1 MNEHAIPVEWLAQY
15 HDGELGAARRQQVE
29 EHLLSCAACQREL
42 AAVKSL
48 GEMLAAERLSE
59 DALTDRSV
67 FWGEVRSQLPQ
78 RSAASMSP
86 VKWLPGVALLVANGW
101 VQFLAAASMF
111 VLLVQLP
118 GLAGPLAWLDRALA
132 GWLFG
137 GVAWLLPSSLSSWG
151 LVLFLVGLSA
161 WLAVLYL
168 VWLAY
173 VWQHRRV
180 AVLAG

>member
-15 HDGELGAARRQQVE
+15 RDGELGAARRQQVE

-42 AAVKSL
+42 DTLRALS
-48 GEMLAAERLSE
+48 EMLVVDRLPQ
-59 DALTDRSV
+59 DVLTDQPA
-67 FWGEVRSQLPQ
+67 FWGQVRSQLPA

-86 VKWLPGVALLVANGW
+86 VKWLPGIGLLVANGL
-101 VQFLAAASMF
+101 VQFLAAASVV

-118 GLAGPLAWLDRALA
+118 GLAGPLTWLDRALA

-137 GVAWLLPSSLSSWG
+137 GLAWLLPLSLSSWG
-151 LVLFLVGLSA
+151 LVLVLVGLSA